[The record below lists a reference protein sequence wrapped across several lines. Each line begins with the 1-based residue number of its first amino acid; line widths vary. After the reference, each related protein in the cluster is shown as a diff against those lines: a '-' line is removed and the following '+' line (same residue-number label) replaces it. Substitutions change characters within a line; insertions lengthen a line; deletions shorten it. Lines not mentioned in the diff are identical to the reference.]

1 MNFTTFSIQKWPLR
15 KVLQYSVG
23 SLEELQMTKSIKI
36 NLVFYAIKLAL
47 HYTLV
52 IFLQWIFCKVFAIF
66 YKNCLPWPDEK
77 DLLQNFLGGKLLQ
90 LIAQ

>member
-1 MNFTTFSIQKWPLR
+1 MELNLYDYHIFNSKMTLAYIFKQ
-15 KVLQYSVG
+15 
-23 SLEELQMTKSIKI
+23 LQMTKSIKI
-36 NLVFYAIKLAL
+36 DLVSYAIKLAL

-52 IFLQWIFCKVFAIF
+52 TFLQWIFCKVFAIF